1 MNVLNRGSRSG
12 LATLPTEEKLS
23 NRDSLWVCR
32 PSARRGPQEPQLGH
46 PRADKILACSPN
58 PGLSKDAALS
68 TSDGREPSRNE
79 APLKTIDLGFKQ
91 RYRSRREPE
100 TFRSSRKAMVAIA
113 QQAIRMVGI
122 CHRYRSARADKADS
136 LRFYSVSR
144 PMGNAEDGARD
155 RIRGCSA
162 VVAGEIAR
170 AWSEANVDDD
180 AGAQRKAS
188 AEPFEKGISRRCVPS
203 RCEPAPPG
211 VAGNTQD
218 QNRLK
223 TTRERSSALKREL

>member
-1 MNVLNRGSRSG
+1 VHAAELCGIVRAGSRKCCKVNVLNRSRGPG
-12 LATLPTEEKLS
+12 LQRCRLKRSSLTV
-23 NRDSLWVCR
+23 DSLPVCR
-32 PSARRGPQEPQLGH
+32 PSARRGAHEPRLGH
-46 PRADKILACSPN
+46 PRADQDSSLLAN
-58 PGLSKDAALS
+58 PGLSRMRRSARADRRK
-68 TSDGREPSRNE
+68 PSRNE

-100 TFRSSRKAMVAIA
+100 TFRSSRKAMLAIT

-144 PMGNAEDGARD
+144 PMGNAEDGTRD

-170 AWSEANVDDD
+170 A
-180 AGAQRKAS
+180 
-188 AEPFEKGISRRCVPS
+188 
-203 RCEPAPPG
+203 
-211 VAGNTQD
+211 
-218 QNRLK
+218 
-223 TTRERSSALKREL
+223 

>member
-1 MNVLNRGSRSG
+1 MSHNS
-12 LATLPTEEKLS
+12 AT
-23 NRDSLWVCR
+23 R
-32 PSARRGPQEPQLGH
+32 EPI
-46 PRADKILACSPN
+46 KILACSPN

-100 TFRSSRKAMVAIA
+100 TFRSSRKAMVAIT

-223 TTRERSSALKREL
+223 TTRERSSALKRELESESQNGNPSLMTRDRLCQPKWRQRKR